1 MMQWSKKTGLCL
13 VLCCLLVALLTL
25 GVCAADGWSAS
36 ADAETIT
43 DGEKVWEWYWLPDN
57 VVCVPSSYY
66 ALSDEWLRAE
76 DENLSLGRPYGLSAD
91 GGDIVW
97 TGSHTN
103 VYVNGIYVT
112 PAATSKLN
120 MWRNGISE
128 NYRLRNRSTGYYAY
142 YDDALVEEMAWLR
155 PNRTMDVRELKDL
168 PCYEVMIF
176 DSTDTFGYP
185 SGAIYEIDGALYYI
199 CYADL
204 DNTFFDSEGNFS
216 YRRGTVRLAML
227 NQTQTTLTR
236 GAIYNMAYF
245 SSKLLEADEEPE
257 PELPTTAFDDLS
269 GFWVTYCLLFLIA
282 PAPIIILGV
291 VFAGSKKMGY
301 PTYYYGLAAAAGGWL
316 LVGAVLAV
324 LLLI

>member
-1 MMQWSKKTGLCL
+1 
-13 VLCCLLVALLTL
+13 
-25 GVCAADGWSAS
+25 
-36 ADAETIT
+36 
-43 DGEKVWEWYWLPDN
+43 
-57 VVCVPSSYY
+57 
-66 ALSDEWLRAE
+66 
-76 DENLSLGRPYGLSAD
+76 
-91 GGDIVW
+91 
-97 TGSHTN
+97 
-103 VYVNGIYVT
+103 
-112 PAATSKLN
+112 
-120 MWRNGISE
+120 
-128 NYRLRNRSTGYYAY
+128 
-142 YDDALVEEMAWLR
+142 
-155 PNRTMDVRELKDL
+155 
-168 PCYEVMIF
+168 
-176 DSTDTFGYP
+176 
-185 SGAIYEIDGALYYI
+185 
-199 CYADL
+199 
-204 DNTFFDSEGNFS
+204 
-216 YRRGTVRLAML
+216 ML